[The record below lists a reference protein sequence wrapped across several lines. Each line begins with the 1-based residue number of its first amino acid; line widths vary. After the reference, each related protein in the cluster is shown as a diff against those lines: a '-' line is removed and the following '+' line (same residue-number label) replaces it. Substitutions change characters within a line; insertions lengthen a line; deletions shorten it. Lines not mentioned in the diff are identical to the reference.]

1 MRTFTFAYQC
11 QTESI
16 HYITCMVTFFSN
28 PVHHYFLLTFN
39 AEILDAGNYFRQ
51 LSHTFCRVFFPA
63 FLHCL
68 FVIFSR
74 SHKEETTYI
83 PQFLDKTYTVFH
95 HADYRNDLLER
106 SLYPMLFQHRQ
117 KQFGNFFIRFKL
129 DILMIEPN
137 TFFIVEFSSGLA
149 ATMNVEQF
157 YHLVHRHHFLI
168 VARIP
173 SQQSQEVNHRFGQIT
188 RFTISGRHF
197 SRFRTPFQREYRESQ
212 TVAVTLA

>member
-1 MRTFTFAYQC
+1 
-11 QTESI
+11 
-16 HYITCMVTFFSN
+16 
-28 PVHHYFLLTFN
+28 
-39 AEILDAGNYFRQ
+39 
-51 LSHTFCRVFFPA
+51 
-63 FLHCL
+63 
-68 FVIFSR
+68 
-74 SHKEETTYI
+74 
-83 PQFLDKTYTVFH
+83 
-95 HADYRNDLLER
+95 
-106 SLYPMLFQHRQ
+106 MLFQHRQ

-137 TFFIVEFSSGLA
+137 TFFIIELSSGLA

-197 SRFRTPFQREYRESQ
+197 PRFRTPFQREYRESQ
-212 TVAVTLA
+212 TVTVTLT